1 MNGKMVAKEMPD
13 KIVKIHTIAM
23 SVVCLLF
30 GILSLIKGNYLMAG
44 ITIGVGVVILLV
56 SLVFMKGIPN
66 ITRGVF

>member
-1 MNGKMVAKEMPD
+1 MNGKMVAKEMSD